1 MKRGRTS
8 GQLSEGI
15 RTLGRERGHAVALIG
30 VFVALGMFLFLFVE
44 LVRADQLTVKT
55 AREIARIDARWNR
68 LQVEVLA
75 TEPGSHRA
83 TSVFT
88 FRVWAMAVLEESRLA
103 SLATTT
109 PEVADFVSGLESEIR
124 ALTPGRV
131 AAAASEPYE
140 RCSMDRLIESLQ
152 AWLQSFTAGQ
162 TRAFQIL
169 LFLYGAVLLG
179 AVGVSVAFARDLWS
193 SQRQSA
199 ESRLLAQRYIRIR
212 EDERSRIAAE
222 LHDDAAQ
229 SVAGAAL
236 VASRLAEDIGNHPH
250 LARLR
255 HALDSSLST
264 IRNLSRDLGGTG
276 LQGLSLDRALDQ
288 LLAEQADGMESEASY
303 DGLANALVSE
313 QQKLHIYRIVQEC
326 IINTVRHARAAR
338 IRLRVVYSYPNMMLR
353 YSDDGIGFHPSRT
366 DTDRPHLGL
375 RSITERAR
383 MLGGE
388 LAVKSK
394 PGAGTT
400 ITVVIP
406 LDRAS

>member
-1 MKRGRTS
+1 MKRGRAS
-8 GQLSEGI
+8 GQVRAGI

-44 LVRADQLTVKT
+44 LVRADQLAVKT
-55 AREIARIDARWNR
+55 GRELARIDARWNR
-68 LQVEVLA
+68 LQVEVLV
-75 TEPGSHRA
+75 TEPGNRRGS
-83 TSVFT
+83 SVLT
-88 FRVWAMAVLEESRLA
+88 FRIWAEAVLEESRLA

-109 PEVADFVSGLESEIR
+109 PELADLVSGLESEIR
-124 ALTPGRV
+124 ALTPERV
-131 AAAASEPYE
+131 AAAASDPYGQS
-140 RCSMDRLIESLQ
+140 SMDRLIESLQ
-152 AWLQSFTAGQ
+152 AWLESFTAGQ

-179 AVGVSVAFARDLWS
+179 AVGISVAFARDLWS
-193 SQRQSA
+193 SQRQGA

-229 SVAGAAL
+229 SVAAAAL
-236 VASRLAEDIGNHPH
+236 VASRLAEDIGNHPC
-250 LARLR
+250 LDRLR
-255 HALDSSLST
+255 HAIDSSLST
-264 IRNLSRDLGGTG
+264 IRNLSRDIGGTG

-288 LLAEQADGMESEASY
+288 LLAEQAEGIESEASY

-313 QQKLHIYRIVQEC
+313 EQKLHIYRIVQEC
-326 IINTVRHARAAR
+326 ITNTVRHARAAR
-338 IRLRVVYSYPNMMLR
+338 IRLRVVYSYPDMMLR
-353 YSDDGIGFHPSRT
+353 YTDDGVGFHPSRI

-375 RSITERAR
+375 RSIAERAR

-406 LDRAS
+406 LDRAP

>member
-15 RTLGRERGHAVALIG
+15 RTLRRERGHAVALIG

-44 LVRADQLTVKT
+44 LVRADQLAMKT

-68 LQVEVLA
+68 LQVEVLV
-75 TEPGSHRA
+75 TEPGNQRA
-83 TSVFT
+83 TSLLA
-88 FRVWAMAVLEESRLA
+88 FRIWAIAVLEESRLA

-109 PEVADFVSGLESEIR
+109 PEVADLVSGLEREIR
-124 ALTPGRV
+124 ALTPERV
-131 AAAASEPYE
+131 AAAASDPYGQN
-140 RCSMDRLIESLQ
+140 SMDSLIESLQ

-179 AVGVSVAFARDLWS
+179 AVGVSVTFARDLWS

-229 SVAGAAL
+229 SVAAAAL
-236 VASRLAEDIGNHPH
+236 IASRLAEDIGDHPC

-264 IRNLSRDLGGTG
+264 VRNLSRDIGGKG

-288 LLAEQADGMESEASY
+288 LLAEQAKRIESEASY

-313 QQKLHIYRIVQEC
+313 EQKLHIYRIVQEC
-326 IINTVRHARAAR
+326 ITNTVRHARAAR
-338 IRLRVVYSYPNMMLR
+338 IRLRVVYSYPDMMLR
-353 YSDDGIGFHPSRT
+353 YTDDGVGFHPSRI

-406 LDRAS
+406 LDRTS

>member
-1 MKRGRTS
+1 MKPRGRS
-8 GQLSEGI
+8 GQLIEHMRSL
-15 RTLGRERGHAVALIG
+15 TRERGHAVALIG
-30 VFVALGMFLFLFVE
+30 VFVSLGLFLFLFVE
-44 LVRADQLTVKT
+44 LVQADQLAVKT
-55 AREIARIDARWNR
+55 GREIARIDARWNR
-68 LQVEVLA
+68 LQLEVLV
-75 TEPGSHRA
+75 TEPGNHRA
-83 TSVFT
+83 RSVFT
-88 FRVWAMAVLEESRLA
+88 FRVWAMSVLEESRLA
-103 SLATTT
+103 SLAATT
-109 PEVADFVSGLESEIR
+109 PEVADLVSGLQNEIR
-124 ALTPGRV
+124 ALIPERV
-131 AAAASEPYE
+131 AAAASNPYDKS
-140 RCSMDRLIESLQ
+140 SMDRLIDSLQ
-152 AWLQSFTAGQ
+152 AWLRSFTAGQ

-169 LFLYGAVLLG
+169 LFLYGSVLLG

-193 SQRQSA
+193 SQRQNA

-236 VASRLAEDIGNHPH
+236 AASRLAEDIGDHPH

-276 LQGLSLDRALDQ
+276 LQGLSLDRAFDH
-288 LLAEQADGMESEASY
+288 LLAEHADGIESEASY
-303 DGLANALVSE
+303 DGLANALISE
-313 QQKLHIYRIVQEC
+313 EQKLHIYRIVQEC
-326 IINTVRHARAAR
+326 ITNTVSHARAAR
-338 IRLRVVYSYPNMMLR
+338 IRLRVVYSYPDMMLR
-353 YSDDGIGFHPSRT
+353 YTDDGVGFQPARMDS
-366 DTDRPHLGL
+366 DRPHLGL

>member
-1 MKRGRTS
+1 MKRGRTT

-30 VFVALGMFLFLFVE
+30 VFIALGMFLFLFVE
-44 LVRADQLTVKT
+44 LVRADQLAMKT

-68 LQVEVLA
+68 LQVEVLV
-75 TEPGSHRA
+75 TEPGNQRA
-83 TSVFT
+83 TSLLA
-88 FRVWAMAVLEESRLA
+88 FRIWAIAVLEESRLA

-109 PEVADFVSGLESEIR
+109 PEVADFVSGLEGEIR
-124 ALTPGRV
+124 ALTPERV
-131 AAAASEPYE
+131 AEAATDPYE
-140 RCSMDRLIESLQ
+140 QNSMDRLIESLQ

-179 AVGVSVAFARDLWS
+179 AVGVSVTFARDLWS

-229 SVAGAAL
+229 SVAAAAL
-236 VASRLAEDIGNHPH
+236 IASRLAEDIGDHPC

-288 LLAEQADGMESEASY
+288 LLAEQAKRIESETSY

-313 QQKLHIYRIVQEC
+313 EQKLHIYRIVQEC
-326 IINTVRHARAAR
+326 ITNTVRHARAAR
-338 IRLRVVYSYPNMMLR
+338 IRLRVVYSYPDMMLR
-353 YSDDGIGFHPSRT
+353 YTDDGVGFHPSRI

-406 LDRAS
+406 LDRSS